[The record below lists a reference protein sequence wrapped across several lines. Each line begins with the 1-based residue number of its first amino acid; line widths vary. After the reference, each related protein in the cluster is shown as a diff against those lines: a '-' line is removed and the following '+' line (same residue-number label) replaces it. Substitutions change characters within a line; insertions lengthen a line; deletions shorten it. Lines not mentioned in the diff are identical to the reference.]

1 MIEKPAAMARP
12 DKKVHPGK
20 RRKAKSFFKHG
31 LDYIENTL
39 LKHLF

>member
-20 RRKAKSFFKHG
+20 RQKSKK
-31 LDYIENTL
+31 L
-39 LKHLF
+39 L